1 MRINEFATYYQSGL
15 KKFCIQFENSYAKDL
30 LYSWLKSQNFSI
42 VETTT
47 EDCQS
52 LCFKASL
59 FGKPVYVVPYDSSFW
74 KFLEGKNLQALVVC
88 VAADAR
94 TKTAELFQSPPEHE
108 ILRSLEADLQSK
120 GCRFTPDGWKALVE
134 RFRGDDKKLKDPKGI
149 FHAGYSLGL
158 QTDII
163 DARAVNTFY
172 GWKVQF
178 WDLFNSILDKNKGKC
193 MMSAHFLLRESSP
206 VEICNGLQKMLTD
219 VLDAKDSSKSG
230 MSTSSFASKKGFTS
244 EYRAQKLY
252 EQAAKLSDRDAN
264 VLVQTLNVLEMQL
277 KSKSIFS
284 AEEILKTSLL
294 GYVA

>member
-15 KKFCIQFENSYAKDL
+15 KKFCIQFENSYARDL
-30 LYSWLKSQNFSI
+30 LYSWLKHNGFSI
-42 VETTT
+42 TETTA

-59 FGKPVYVVPYDSSFW
+59 FEKPAYVIAHNPTFW
-74 KFLEGKNLQALVVC
+74 KSLDGKNLQALVIS

-108 ILRSLEADLQSK
+108 ILRSLEQDLQAK

-134 RFRGDDKKLKDPKGI
+134 KFRGDDKKLKDPKGI

-163 DARAVNTFY
+163 DAKAVNTFY
-172 GWKVQF
+172 GWKIQF
-178 WDLFNSILDKNKGKC
+178 WDLFNAVLEKNKGKC
-193 MMSAHFLLRESSP
+193 MMAVHFLLRESSP
-206 VEICNGLQKMLTD
+206 VEIVGGIQKMLTD

-230 MSTSSFASKKGFTS
+230 MSTSAFASKRGFS
-244 EYRAQKLY
+244 SDFRAQKLY
-252 EQAAKLSDRDAN
+252 EQANKLSDKDAQ
-264 VLVQTLNVLEMQL
+264 VLVHILNILEIQL
-277 KSKSIFS
+277 KSKSIFT

-294 GYVA
+294 GYVS